1 MVPKQQ
7 LSVSA
12 PYPIYC
18 KYLKIYF
25 ITKLHRT
32 LKKYFTLVFERILI
46 HRRVQYQQQE
56 NSGNLQ
62 IKRVE
67 YAPLL
72 MDLSKTFHCLP
83 HDLITTKLQVYAFKM
98 LSVRL
103 MHSYLTH
110 RYQRVKTNNS
120 YSLWSLIN
128 YGMHQGLILGPVL
141 FNVFLTDMFY

>member
-7 LSVSA
+7 LSVSV

-25 ITKLHRT
+25 ITKLHHT
-32 LKKYFTLVFERILI
+32 LKKYFTLVSERILI
-46 HRRVQYQQQE
+46 HRRVQYQQQK

-62 IKRVE
+62 IKRGE

-72 MDLSKTFHCLP
+72 MDLSKTLRCLP
-83 HDLITTKLQVYAFKM
+83 HDLITAKLQVYGFKI

-103 MHSYLTH
+103 MHNYLTD
-110 RYQRVKTNNS
+110 RYQRVKINDS
-120 YSLWSLIN
+120 YSLQSLT
-128 YGMHQGLILGPVL
+128 LGPVF
-141 FNVFLTDMFY
+141 FNVFLTDMFF